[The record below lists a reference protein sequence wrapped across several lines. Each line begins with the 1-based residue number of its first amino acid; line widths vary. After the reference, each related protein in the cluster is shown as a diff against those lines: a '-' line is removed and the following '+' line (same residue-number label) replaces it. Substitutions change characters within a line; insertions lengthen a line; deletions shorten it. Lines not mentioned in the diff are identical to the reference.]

1 MPTYDY
7 HCTACDHAFEEFQS
21 MTAPLLKKCPKCG
34 KNKLERLIGTG
45 AALMFKGS
53 GFYITDYRSDSYKK
67 SAEADK
73 LASESKSDTKSEG
86 KSDSKSETKSESKPA
101 STSES
106 KPSKPAADKPKKKPA
121 AKD

>member
-7 HCTACDHAFEEFQS
+7 RCTACEHEFEEFQS

-73 LASESKSDTKSEG
+73 PANEGKSESKSDS
-86 KSDSKSETKSESKPA
+86 KSDSKSESKPA
-101 STSES
+101 STTES
-106 KPSKPAADKPKKKPA
+106 KPEKTAKPAADKPKKKPA